1 MSLLRLLR
9 AGKSLVGRESSGHY
23 RLLNGPALPKFGSD
37 KNPFRE
43 PARTRQSRTRPEM
56 PATVAAPVESSNPE
70 PMVAPSTQPV
80 RCESSAAVNPKRK
93 TARKSVPEEKH
104 SAMKAEIKTAAAPDS
119 EPASSPNQS
128 VAAAGNGSAG
138 SETPRHLSA
147 SPKKTVVAAT
157 ASVLKAGARAAARLA
172 QLNSKLNP
180 VSWRTRAKGGARAL
194 PFTDKAMVQGE
205 LSLDRVKVVRND
217 LSDSD
222 LEIVPAKKPTQVP
235 LPAPV
240 LATAE
245 KSPEGAWGRMTG
257 RLFGAGKS

>member
-9 AGKSLVGRESSGHY
+9 AGKSLVGRESAGRY
-23 RLLNGPALPKFGSD
+23 RFLDGPALPKFGSD

-43 PARTRQSRTRPEM
+43 PVHTRQT
-56 PATVAAPVESSNPE
+56 PAVSESGAAIAAPQQSTSPE
-70 PMVAPSTQPV
+70 PFDAAPNQTVDCAQ
-80 RCESSAAVNPKRK
+80 RTAAQEHKP
-93 TARKSVPEEKH
+93 AAKSLPTEQR
-104 SAMKAEIKTAAAPDS
+104 SAMKPEVKPDAAPATKGVS
-119 EPASSPNQS
+119 
-128 VAAAGNGSAG
+128 
-138 SETPRHLSA
+138 
-147 SPKKTVVAAT
+147 SPKKAVAAAT
-157 ASVLKAGARAAARLA
+157 ASVLTAGARAAARLA

-222 LEIVPAKKPTQVP
+222 LEIVPAKKPSQVP
-235 LPAPV
+235 LPAPA